1 MSDQNSG
8 AGAIRSGTT
17 CRIEDARGVANSRH
31 FGEAVAT
38 RSVSALGGTL
48 LVAVAIALAGC
59 GDSGEGR
66 DTTSPGDS
74 SAASTAGGDLRE
86 LRIGFQ
92 KSSLLLGLL
101 RENRT
106 LEKRFARRGITVTWT
121 EFPAGPQL
129 LEGLNVGSID
139 FGHAGETPPVFAQAA
154 GAPLLYVASEGH
166 GAQSEAIVVAKD
178 SPIARLADLK
188 GRRVALQKG
197 ANVHYFLVRALESN
211 GLRYTDIEPVFLPPA
226 DARVAFESGSVD
238 AWAIWDPYFAA
249 AELGAGAR
257 TLIDGKDLV
266 ENRGFYFSSRAL
278 SQREPEALLTIIE
291 ELELASAWSA
301 AHSSE
306 VVAFL
311 APRLGM
317 AKDVLARCE
326 ARRRYGLE
334 AIGAE
339 TIAYQQQVADTLLR
353 LGLIPRAILVSEA
366 IWQAPAGAKPL
377 AAPTAAAAAK
387 GALNGA
393 NELKPACCA
402 PQSAAVR
409 FVGRSASPE
418 LPQP

>member
-1 MSDQNSG
+1 LSDQNSG
-8 AGAIRSGTT
+8 AGAIQDGIK
-17 CRIEDARGVANSRH
+17 CRTEEARGVATSRH
-31 FGEAVAT
+31 FDEALAT
-38 RSVSALGGTL
+38 RSVSALCGTL
-48 LVAVAIALAGC
+48 LAAVALALAGC
-59 GDSGEGR
+59 GDAGDGR
-66 DTTSPGDS
+66 DITFSNKG
-74 SAASTAGGDLRE
+74 SAAATAGGELRE
-86 LRIGFQ
+86 LSIGYQ

-106 LEKRFARRGITVTWT
+106 LEKRFAQRGINLTWT

-178 SPIARLADLK
+178 SPITRLADLK
-188 GRRVALQKG
+188 GKRVALQKG
-197 ANVHYFLVRALESN
+197 ANVHYFLVRALETN
-211 GLRYTDIEPVFLPPA
+211 GLKYTDIEPVFLPPA

-249 AELGAGAR
+249 AEVGAGAR

-266 ENRGFYFSSRAL
+266 ENRGFYFSSQAL
-278 SQREPEALLTIIE
+278 AEREPEVLLTIIE
-291 ELELASAWSA
+291 ELERSSAWSA

-306 VVAFL
+306 VVEFL

-317 AKDVLARCE
+317 PKDVLARCE

-339 TIAYQQQVADTLLR
+339 TIAYQQRVADTLLR
-353 LGLIPRAILVSEA
+353 LGLIPRPILVSEA
-366 IWQAPAGAKPL
+366 IWHAPAGAKPFS
-377 AAPTAAAAAK
+377 APIDSDETKSARTTADDS
-387 GALNGA
+387 
-393 NELKPACCA
+393 KPACCA
-402 PQSAAVR
+402 PQSAASR
-409 FVGRSASPE
+409 FASQAASPE